1 MKLTME
7 SFVFTK
13 LPRRPS
19 LITLPRFLTTFT
31 KKFIKHF
38 GDYLIALDN
47 YFFITVTRSFI
58 CWKRFCSF
66 PEMFM
71 INDVLVS

>member
-47 YFFITVTRSFI
+47 YFFI
-58 CWKRFCSF
+58 KLL
-66 PEMFM
+66 E
-71 INDVLVS
+71 VLFVGKDFAVFQKFL